1 MEDFDICTLSVI
13 KSNTI
18 KFSLSRELYD
28 INRELIEKEAE
39 NMLKSVNC
47 SNLEEYF
54 KKVKEAL
61 NNKDYDYNIWNKLKT
76 SNKKINEYNEI
87 MNIYQKMVSM
97 SIIKRDIFDKVI
109 YLPCFFDNR
118 GRQYYGS
125 IVSPT
130 FYIIFRY
137 MYIFVENKDFKNLEQ
152 SRFYNKILEYKYK
165 IDYLNLSERNS
176 YIALIFLIE
185 IGKFYIKTEEY
196 MIKTE
201 EIIESGLRN
210 YNKEYEELKFG
221 DRLYLNKIK
230 VNLIKLLKGEEFD
243 KNTIIFK
250 DATASGLQN
259 YGIILGYKEDKLEY
273 LNLNGNN

>member
-1 MEDFDICTLSVI
+1 
-13 KSNTI
+13 
-18 KFSLSRELYD
+18 
-28 INRELIEKEAE
+28 
-39 NMLKSVNC
+39 
-47 SNLEEYF
+47 
-54 KKVKEAL
+54 
-61 NNKDYDYNIWNKLKT
+61 
-76 SNKKINEYNEI
+76 
-87 MNIYQKMVSM
+87 
-97 SIIKRDIFDKVI
+97 
-109 YLPCFFDNR
+109 
-118 GRQYYGS
+118 
-125 IVSPT
+125 
-130 FYIIFRY
+130 

-152 SRFYNKILEYKYK
+152 SRFYDKILEYKYK